1 MHNNK
6 LKNDRE
12 FENDIDIKDIKN
24 SSDLDD
30 NNNIITDVEE
40 NENNDAKEIQY
51 LKTKINDLENELQK
65 TQELANNNLNKL
77 KYLMADYDNYKKQ
90 TDKQMISNLESFKSN
105 LLLKFI
111 NIREDYIRALEIA
124 NQKKID
130 NTVIEGLDGILKNM
144 EMLLKSEG
152 IKEIE
157 CVGKQFDPNKHDI
170 VNFVYDDTEDE
181 NIVKHEIR
189 KGYILNDKVLRPSM
203 VIVSKKQIIKNNVNN
218 IQNNKKEDEN

>member
-1 MHNNK
+1 MHNSK

-12 FENDIDIKDIKN
+12 FKNDIDIKDIKN